1 MALVA
6 DLCDLDEYLVKKGC
20 SGGRPDLI
28 HSTMSAVF
36 MTCPQMRPNRIW
48 TASALPGS
56 SVSQASDA
64 ILSRD
69 NQM

>member
-1 MALVA
+1 VALVA
-6 DLCDLDEYLVKKGC
+6 DLCDLDEYLVKKGR
-20 SGGRPDLI
+20 SGGRLDLI
-28 HSTMSAVF
+28 HSTTSAVF
-36 MTCPQMRPNRIW
+36 MTYPQMRPNRIW